1 MAKTLY
7 EILGVAPSAS
17 DGQLLAA
24 FQRIRARLINA
35 RDEASIEALK
45 IAREAYA
52 ILSNPSKR
60 TLYDEK
66 LAKRSAPA
74 EDEPAPDGPFYLPQL
89 YERCKERMADP
100 FGGGPAGKQ
109 ALDFSVFRQPSF
121 LLVLAA
127 AALALFLWFDGQ
139 EKSRRLEAQLAATQQ
154 AMAEAA
160 AAKNEA
166 LKIREEALAEAQAE
180 LARRQQELAE
190 KQAETNRQTIDVYR
204 SVMTRQI
211 DSQSGMADRNLEL
224 ITPKVKAET
233 ERVGAETQRTLGEAR
248 WSQAE
253 ARNAEIAARQKE
265 HEYNNRI
272 SRETIELARESALLG
287 KIQQQRQDGEDGISH
302 SNPGANH

>member
-24 FQRIRARLINA
+24 FQRIRARLLNA
-35 RDEASIEALK
+35 RDAASIEALQ

-60 TLYDEK
+60 ALYDEK

-74 EDEPAPDGPFYLPQL
+74 EDEPAPDGPLYLPHL
-89 YERCKERMADP
+89 YARCKERLT
-100 FGGGPAGKQ
+100 GPVGDYGAAGKQ

-121 LLVLAA
+121 LLLLAA
-127 AALALFLWFDGQ
+127 AALVLFLWFDGQ
-139 EKSRRLEAQLAATQQ
+139 EKSRRLEAQLAAAQQ
-154 AMAEAA
+154 EAA
-160 AAKNEA
+160 AAKNDA
-166 LKIREEALAEAQAE
+166 LKIREQALAEAQAE

-190 KQAETNRQTIDVYR
+190 KQAETNRQTVDVYR

-211 DSQSGMADRNLEL
+211 DSQSEMADRNLEL
-224 ITPKVKAET
+224 MTPKIKAET
-233 ERVGAETQRTLGEAR
+233 ERTLGEAR
-248 WSQAE
+248 WSQAQ
-253 ARNAEIAARQKE
+253 ARNAEIAARQRE
-265 HEYNNRI
+265 HEYNSRI

-287 KIQQQRQDGEDGISH
+287 KIQQQRLDGEDGISR
-302 SNPGANH
+302 SNPGANR